1 MADAE
6 KVSAVEGFKSVSD
19 YLLGDICE
27 ELVDGEDFF
36 GKGSVQLLKH
46 HGTYQQ
52 DDRDLRHAA
61 GAGKPG
67 KKFAFMV
74 RCKIPGGILTSDQL
88 LAELDLCDQVGNTT
102 IRITSRQGLQLHGVV
117 KSELQQA
124 IARINETQLTTLGAC
139 GDVCR
144 NVMCCPAP
152 YKTPVRQQMQA
163 LAQELASHFAP
174 RTPAYQ
180 DLWLTDVESGIKRKI
195 DGPSGT
201 QLPPSTT
208 GTAGD
213 ATEPIYGSQYL
224 PRKFKIGIALPEDNC
239 IDLFTHDLGFLAIVE
254 NGKIVGYNVYVG
266 GGQGV
271 TPAAKKT
278 FPALGQAMAF
288 VEPGLVVPVATAVVE
303 VQRDHGNRVDRKVA
317 RLKYLIHNWGL
328 EKFRD
333 QVESYHG
340 KSLADCR
347 NVEVTG
353 HDDHLGWH
361 EQGDGKWFY
370 GLNVENG
377 RIRDT
382 GTVRLK
388 TALREICRTV
398 QPGICLTAH
407 QSLLFTDVEP
417 QQRESIEGLLRQ
429 CHVPLSEEISEA
441 RRWSMAC
448 VAWPT
453 CGLSITESERALPGM
468 IDQLDVELEQ
478 LGLSAEQFTI
488 RMTGCPNGCARP
500 YNSDI
505 GLVGKARNKYTILV
519 GGRRLGDRL
528 NFIHRDLVPA
538 EEVIPTLV
546 RLFVY
551 FQQDRQEDETF
562 GDFCTRKGNDDL
574 LAKAST
580 AD

>member
-1 MADAE
+1 MVDNE
-6 KVSAVEGFKSVSD
+6 KVSAVEAFKATSQ
-19 YLLGDICE
+19 YLLGEIGK
-27 ELVDGEDFF
+27 ELGDEEDFF

-52 DDRDLRHAA
+52 DDRDLRQAKSE
-61 GAGKPG
+61 GKSR

-74 RCKIPGGILTSDQL
+74 RSKIPGGVLTNEQL
-88 LAELDLCDQVGNTT
+88 LAELDLCDEIGNTT

-117 KSELQQA
+117 KSDLLQT

-152 YKTPVRQQMQA
+152 LQSPVHQQMQA

-174 RTPAYQ
+174 RTPIYH
-180 DLWLTDVESGIKRKI
+180 DLWLTDVATGAKEQIVGPAGAQTPASARGSSG
-195 DGPSGT
+195 DG
-201 QLPPSTT
+201 
-208 GTAGD
+208 
-213 ATEPIYGSQYL
+213 TEPIYGSQYL
-224 PRKFKIGIALPEDNC
+224 PRKFKIGVALPEDNC
-239 IDLFTHDLGFLAIVE
+239 IDLFTHDLGFLAIE
-254 NGKIVGYNVYVG
+254 EAGEIVGYNVYVG

-278 FPALGQAMAF
+278 FPALSQPLAF
-288 VEPGLVVPVATAVVE
+288 VEPDQAIAIATAVVE
-303 VQRDHGNRVDRKVA
+303 VQRDYGNRVDRKVA
-317 RLKYLIHNWGL
+317 RLKYLIHDWGL

-333 QVESYHG
+333 QVESYYG
-340 KSLADCR
+340 KPLVDFR

-377 RIRDT
+377 RVKDT
-382 GTVRLK
+382 DSVRLK
-388 TALREICRTV
+388 SALREICRSV
-398 QPGICLTAH
+398 QPGIRLTAH

-417 QQRESIEGLLRQ
+417 QQRQSIEDILRQ
-429 CHVPLSEEISEA
+429 ANVPLSEEISEA

-453 CGLSITESERALPGM
+453 CGLSITESERALPAM

-478 LGLSAEQFTI
+478 MGLSAEQFTI

-505 GLVGKARNKYTILV
+505 GLVGKARNKYTIFV
-519 GGRRLGDRL
+519 GGRRLGNRL
-528 NFIHRDLVPA
+528 SFIHKDLVPA
-538 EEVIPTLV
+538 EDVIPSLL
-546 RLFVY
+546 RLFSY
-551 FQQDRQEDETF
+551 FQSDRQKDETF

-574 LAKAST
+574 LAHVDRSN
-580 AD
+580 

>member
-1 MADAE
+1 MVDNE
-6 KVSAVEGFKSVSD
+6 KVSAVEAFKATSQ
-19 YLLGDICE
+19 YLLGEIGK
-27 ELVDGEDFF
+27 ELGDEEDFF

-52 DDRDLRHAA
+52 DDRDLRQAKSE
-61 GAGKPG
+61 GKSR

-74 RCKIPGGILTSDQL
+74 RSKIPGGVLTNEQL
-88 LAELDLCDQVGNTT
+88 LAELDLCDEIGNTT

-117 KSELQQA
+117 KSDLLQT

-152 YKTPVRQQMQA
+152 LQSPVHQQMQA

-174 RTPAYQ
+174 RTPIYH
-180 DLWLTDVESGIKRKI
+180 DLWLTDVATGAKEQIVGPAGAQTPASATGSSG
-195 DGPSGT
+195 DG
-201 QLPPSTT
+201 
-208 GTAGD
+208 
-213 ATEPIYGSQYL
+213 TEPIYGSQYL
-224 PRKFKIGIALPEDNC
+224 PRKFKIGVALPEDNC
-239 IDLFTHDLGFLAIVE
+239 IDLFTHDLGFLAIE
-254 NGKIVGYNVYVG
+254 EAGEIVGYNVYVG

-278 FPALGQAMAF
+278 FPALSQPLAF
-288 VEPGLVVPVATAVVE
+288 VEPDQAIAIATAVVE
-303 VQRDHGNRVDRKVA
+303 VQRDYGNRVDRKVA
-317 RLKYLIHNWGL
+317 RLKYLIHDWGL

-333 QVESYHG
+333 QVESYYG
-340 KSLADCR
+340 KPLVDFR

-377 RIRDT
+377 RVKDT
-382 GTVRLK
+382 NSVRLK
-388 TALREICRTV
+388 SALREICRSV
-398 QPGICLTAH
+398 QPGIRLTAH

-417 QQRESIEGLLRQ
+417 QQRQSIEDILRQ
-429 CHVPLSEEISEA
+429 ANVPLSEEISEA

-453 CGLSITESERALPGM
+453 CGLSITESERALPAM
-468 IDQLDVELEQ
+468 IDQLDAELEQ
-478 LGLSAEQFTI
+478 MGLSAEQFTI

-505 GLVGKARNKYTILV
+505 GLVGKARNKYTIFV
-519 GGRRLGDRL
+519 GGRRLGNRL
-528 NFIHRDLVPA
+528 SFIHKDLVPA
-538 EEVIPTLV
+538 EDVIPSLL
-546 RLFVY
+546 RLFSY
-551 FQQDRQEDETF
+551 FQSDRQKDETF

-574 LAKAST
+574 LAHVDRSN
-580 AD
+580 